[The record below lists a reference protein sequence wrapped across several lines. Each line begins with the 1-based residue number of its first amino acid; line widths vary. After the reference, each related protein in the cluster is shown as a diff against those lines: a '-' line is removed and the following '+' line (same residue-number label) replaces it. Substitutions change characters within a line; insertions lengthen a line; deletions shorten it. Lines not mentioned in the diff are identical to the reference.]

1 MLNTILDRFVIL
13 WDAPKDWSL
22 NGGLI
27 WLVGILAA
35 YAITLAFV
43 SISDLVSNLTSGDEE

>member
-27 WLVGILAA
+27 WLVGILVVFAGM
-35 YAITLAFV
+35 LAFFSV
-43 SISDLVSNLTSGDEE
+43 SDLVSNLNSGDEG